1 MFRLLGILTL
11 GNLLFG
17 GHHRHLRR
25 SLRRGLL
32 FGALLG
38 WLANRDFDADRV
50 REDVRHTVR
59 DARRTARKAMNAARE
74 ELRNARREEREE
86 YRDAR
91 REEREERHERV
102 RERVEEIRAE
112 AEARRAQ
119 REVRKTETVE
129 AQTVPAYTG
138 QEAREIE
145 ELAADLERNA
155 ATAAMA
161 SDVPT
166 IDFPDENGKYDS
178 ARKYGYA

>member
-17 GHHRHLRR
+17 GHHHHLRR

-59 DARRTARKAMNAARE
+59 NARRTARKAMHAARE
-74 ELRNARREEREE
+74 EL
-86 YRDAR
+86 RDAR

-112 AEARRAQ
+112 AEARRAE
-119 REVRKTETVE
+119 REVRKAETVE
-129 AQTVPAYTG
+129 AQPAPAYTG
-138 QEAREIE
+138 HEAREIE

-166 IDFPDENGKYDS
+166 IDFPDEDGKYDS

>member
-17 GHHRHLRR
+17 GHHHHLRR

-59 DARRTARKAMNAARE
+59 DARRTARKAMHAARE
-74 ELRNARREEREE
+74 EIRN
-86 YRDAR
+86 AR

-112 AEARRAQ
+112 AEARRAE
-119 REVRKTETVE
+119 REVRKAETVE
-129 AQTVPAYTG
+129 AQPAPAYTG
-138 QEAREIE
+138 KEAREIE

-166 IDFPDENGKYDS
+166 IDFPDEDGKYDS

>member
-17 GHHRHLRR
+17 GHHHHLRR

-59 DARRTARKAMNAARE
+59 DARRTARKAMHAARE
-74 ELRNARREEREE
+74 EL
-86 YRDAR
+86 RDAR

-112 AEARRAQ
+112 AEARRAE
-119 REVRKTETVE
+119 REVRKAETVE
-129 AQTVPAYTG
+129 AQPAPAYTG
-138 QEAREIE
+138 KEAREIE

-166 IDFPDENGKYDS
+166 IDFPDEDGKYDS

>member
-17 GHHRHLRR
+17 GHHHHLHR

-59 DARRTARKAMNAARE
+59 DARRTARKAMHAARE
-74 ELRNARREEREE
+74 ELRN
-86 YRDAR
+86 AR

-102 RERVEEIRAE
+102 RERVEEICAE
-112 AEARRAQ
+112 AEARRAE
-119 REVRKTETVE
+119 REVRKAETAE
-129 AQTVPAYTG
+129 AQPAPAYTG
-138 QEAREIE
+138 HEAREIE

-166 IDFPDENGKYDS
+166 IDFPDEDGKYDS

>member
-17 GHHRHLRR
+17 GHHHHLRR

-59 DARRTARKAMNAARE
+59 NARRTARKAMHAARE
-74 ELRNARREEREE
+74 EL
-86 YRDAR
+86 RDAR

-112 AEARRAQ
+112 AEARRAE
-119 REVRKTETVE
+119 REVRKAETVE
-129 AQTVPAYTG
+129 AQPAPAYTG
-138 QEAREIE
+138 KEAREIE

-166 IDFPDENGKYDS
+166 IDFPDEDGKYDS

>member
-17 GHHRHLRR
+17 GHHHHLRR
-25 SLRRGLL
+25 SLRHGLL

-59 DARRTARKAMNAARE
+59 DARRTARKAMHAARE
-74 ELRNARREEREE
+74 EIRN
-86 YRDAR
+86 AR

-112 AEARRAQ
+112 AEARRAE
-119 REVRKTETVE
+119 REVRKAETVE
-129 AQTVPAYTG
+129 AQPAPAYTG
-138 QEAREIE
+138 KEAREIE

-166 IDFPDENGKYDS
+166 IDFPDEDGKYDS